1 MLEMWDMLG
10 KVLEMF
16 VYSAVYLIISIVSL
30 KIMGTSF
37 FADFEK
43 KIADDNS
50 LSVSLICAAV
60 LIGLALLLSSVI
72 G

>member
-1 MLEMWDMLG
+1 MWAMLG

-16 VYSAVYLIISIVSL
+16 VYSAVYMIISIVSL
-30 KIMGTSF
+30 KIIGASF
-37 FADFEK
+37 FADFER
-43 KIADDNS
+43 KIADENS

-60 LIGLALLLSSVI
+60 FIGLALLLSSVI

>member
-1 MLEMWDMLG
+1 MWVMLG

-16 VYSAVYLIISIVSL
+16 VYSAAYMIIAIVSL
-30 KIMGTSF
+30 KIMGASF

-43 KIADDNS
+43 KIADENS
-50 LSVSLICAAV
+50 LSVSLVCAAT
-60 LIGLALLLSSVI
+60 LIGLALILSSVI

>member
-1 MLEMWDMLG
+1 MWVMLG

-16 VYSAVYLIISIVSL
+16 VYAAVYMIIAIVSL
-30 KIMGTSF
+30 KIMGASF

-43 KIADDNS
+43 KIADENS
-50 LSVSLICAAV
+50 LSVSLFCAAT
-60 LIGLALLLSSVI
+60 LIGLALILSSVI

>member
-1 MLEMWDMLG
+1 MWVMLG

-16 VYSAVYLIISIVSL
+16 VYAAVYMIIAIVSL
-30 KIMGTSF
+30 KIMGASF

-43 KIADDNS
+43 KIAGENS
-50 LSVSLICAAV
+50 LSVSLFCAAT
-60 LIGLALLLSSVI
+60 LIGLALILSSVI

>member
-1 MLEMWDMLG
+1 MWVMLG

-16 VYSAVYLIISIVSL
+16 VYSAVYMIIAIVSL

-43 KIADDNS
+43 KIADENS
-50 LSVSLICAAV
+50 LSVSLVCAAT
-60 LIGLALLLSSVI
+60 LIGLALILSSVI

>member
-1 MLEMWDMLG
+1 MWFMLG

-16 VYSAVYLIISIVSL
+16 VYAAVYMIIAIVSL
-30 KIMGTSF
+30 KIMGASF

-43 KIADDNS
+43 KIADENS
-50 LSVSLICAAV
+50 LSVSLFCAAT
-60 LIGLALLLSSVI
+60 LIGLALILSSVI

>member
-1 MLEMWDMLG
+1 MWVMLG

-16 VYSAVYLIISIVSL
+16 VYSAVYMIIAIVSL
-30 KIMGTSF
+30 KIMGASF

-43 KIADDNS
+43 KIADENS
-50 LSVSLICAAV
+50 LSVSLVCAAT
-60 LIGLALLLSSVI
+60 LIGLALILSSVI

>member
-1 MLEMWDMLG
+1 MWVMLG

-16 VYSAVYLIISIVSL
+16 VYAAVYMIIAMVSL
-30 KIMGTSF
+30 KIMGAGF

-43 KIADDNS
+43 KIADENS
-50 LSVSLICAAV
+50 LSVSLFCAAT
-60 LIGLALLLSSVI
+60 LIGLALILSSVI

>member
-1 MLEMWDMLG
+1 MWVMLG

-16 VYSAVYLIISIVSL
+16 VYSAVYMIIAIVSL
-30 KIMGTSF
+30 RIMGASF

-43 KIADDNS
+43 KIADENS
-50 LSVSLICAAV
+50 LSVSLVCAAT
-60 LIGLALLLSSVI
+60 LIGLALILSSVI

>member
-1 MLEMWDMLG
+1 MWVMLG

-16 VYSAVYLIISIVSL
+16 VYSAVYMIIAMVSL
-30 KIMGTSF
+30 KIMGASF

-43 KIADDNS
+43 KIADENS
-50 LSVSLICAAV
+50 LSVSLVCAAT
-60 LIGLALLLSSVI
+60 LIGLALILSSVI